1 VVNGI
6 SSFGQIGPQGLVGPQ
21 GPGGPVGPTGPT
33 GPNSLSGLLDVS
45 IPSNTLING
54 YALMYNGPL
63 NKWTPQAIPMSRAV
77 YLSISITSVM
87 QPGEVLMQY
96 ALPEA
101 VTIPAG
107 GAAGTYAIAS
117 LPAQGMVT
125 CIVNKVINNITQP
138 VGSVI
143 WQPGAVVGTVILPNK
158 IYLIAGDVL
167 QLVAPAVSD
176 PTLANIGV
184 TFACVKGG

>member
-1 VVNGI
+1 VANTI
-6 SSFGQIGPQGLVGPQ
+6 SLPGPQGPQ
-21 GPGGPVGPTGPT
+21 GPGGPIGPTGPT
-33 GPNSLSGLLDVS
+33 GPNLLSGMIDVS
-45 IPSNTLING
+45 IPSTGLLNG
-54 YALMYNGPL
+54 YALIYNGQL
-63 NKWTPQAIPMSRAV
+63 GKWTPQAIPMSRAV

-96 ALPEA
+96 TLPEA

-107 GAAGTYAIAS
+107 GGAGTYAIAS
-117 LPAQGMVT
+117 LPAQSYVS
-125 CIVNKVINNITQP
+125 CIVNKVINNITQQ
-138 VGSVI
+138 VGTVI
-143 WQPGAVVGTVILPNK
+143 WAPGAVVGTVILPNK